1 MLLVVIWLQ
10 SNNSN
15 KFVIGKMKDKTGSVG
30 IEEFFGAKMR
40 SFLVDNNEHTVV
52 VNIRCIGE

>member
-1 MLLVVIWLQ
+1 
-10 SNNSN
+10 
-15 KFVIGKMKDKTGSVG
+15 MKDKTGSVG